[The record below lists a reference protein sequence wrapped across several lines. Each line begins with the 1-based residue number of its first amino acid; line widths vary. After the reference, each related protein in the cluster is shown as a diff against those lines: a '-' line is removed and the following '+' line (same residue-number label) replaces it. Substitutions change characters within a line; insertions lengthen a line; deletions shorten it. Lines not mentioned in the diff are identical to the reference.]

1 MPAAL
6 ALRVVEHQVHI
17 YRRFWRGPVIG
28 YILAPV
34 MFLGAMGLGV
44 GSLVKQDTVAGVSYL
59 AFVTPGLM
67 AAAAMQ
73 AAAGESLRAMKRPVS
88 GQIMVFSPR
97 VWHDITHVT
106 LRKLM

>member
-6 ALRVVEHQVHI
+6 ALRVVEHQVRI

-73 AAAGESLRAMKRPVS
+73 AAAGESLWPIMAGTKWIRTFHGMVATPIRMKV
-88 GQIMVFSPR
+88 
-97 VWHDITHVT
+97 
-106 LRKLM
+106 